1 VNWTDLPPLGTLAA
15 FEATVRHRSV
25 SKAADELHL
34 THGAVSRQIQQ
45 IERSLGTVLFER
57 RNRAM
62 VPTQAATAL
71 AYSVTE
77 TLNRLSAAAR
87 RIRQTA
93 RPGPLVLSCE
103 PTLLMRWLI
112 PRLPALSESA
122 PGLELHLSAAGG
134 PVPFDREG
142 IDLAIRRNDFDLPPG
157 TRALWLFDELIGPV
171 CTPERARQLT
181 TTADL
186 ARLPRL
192 HTRTRPNAWDDWAKC
207 VNKPLPPGPGQTFEH
222 FYLSLQAAAA
232 GLGIAIGPHALVHD
246 DLATGRLVAPFG
258 FEPDASA
265 YFLLTTRP
273 PDDAQVTTLLTWL
286 HAQAAELGR
295 GSAATAHRQWAK
307 RAVTG
312 SPGNQR
318 PGRNAREDRV
328 LNAGPVTGYGA
339 ERG

>member
-1 VNWTDLPPLGTLAA
+1 MNWADLPPLGTLVA

-25 SKAADELHL
+25 SKAAAELHL

-45 IERSLGTVLFER
+45 IERSLGTALFER

-77 TLNRLSAAAR
+77 TLNQLAAAAR

-112 PRLPALSESA
+112 PRLPALSDTA

-142 IDLAIRRNDFDLPPG
+142 IDLAIRRDDFELPPG
-157 TRALWLFDELIGPV
+157 VRALWLFDELIGPV
-171 CTPERARQLT
+171 CTPELAGRLT

-186 ARLPRL
+186 AGLARL
-192 HTRTRPNAWDDWAKC
+192 HTRTRPNAWHDWARC
-207 VNKPLPPGPGQTFEH
+207 RNTTLPPARGQTLEH

-232 GLGIAIGPHALVHD
+232 GLGVAIGSHALAHD
-246 DLATGRLVAPFG
+246 DLAAGRLVAPFG

-265 YFLLTTRP
+265 YFLLTARS
-273 PDDAQVTTLLTWL
+273 PDDDDRVTSLLTWL
-286 HAQAAELGR
+286 HAQAAELGQ
-295 GSAATAHRQWAK
+295 GSAGPAHRQW
-307 RAVTG
+307 G
-312 SPGNQR
+312 
-318 PGRNAREDRV
+318 DRRRV
-328 LNAGPVTGYGA
+328 PEAPATS
-339 ERG
+339 

>member
-1 VNWTDLPPLGTLAA
+1 MNWTGLPPLGTLVA

-45 IERSLGTVLFER
+45 IERSLGTILFER

-62 VPTQAATAL
+62 VPTQAATVL

-77 TLNRLSAAAR
+77 TLSQLSAAAR

-112 PRLPALSESA
+112 PRLPALSDTA
-122 PGLELHLSAAGG
+122 PELELHLSAAGG

-142 IDLAIRRNDFDLPPG
+142 IDLAIRRDDFELPPG
-157 TRALWLFDELIGPV
+157 VRALWLFDELIGPV
-171 CTPERARQLT
+171 CTPELARQLT

-186 ARLPRL
+186 AGLPRL
-192 HTRTRPNAWDDWAKC
+192 HTRTRPHAWDGWAQC
-207 VNKPLPPGPGQTFEH
+207 RDTTLPPARGQTFEH

-232 GLGIAIGPHALVHD
+232 GLGVAIGSHALAHD

-258 FEPDASA
+258 FVPDASA
-265 YFLLTTRP
+265 YFLLTNRS
-273 PDDAQVTTLLTWL
+273 PDDGRVTTLLTWL
-286 HAQAAELGR
+286 HAEAAELGH
-295 GSAATAHRQWAK
+295 GSAVTTHRQW
-307 RAVTG
+307 G
-312 SPGNQR
+312 
-318 PGRNAREDRV
+318 DR
-328 LNAGPVTGYGA
+328 
-339 ERG
+339 R